1 MVVYAE
7 EKSGLKDKV
16 DAASDICTVYLLIVI
31 VMAFIFLQIKFEL
44 TGSNLDKKDLFSE
57 SDPYFTISRMN
68 PDGSDTLVYR
78 SEWISNNASPEWAP
92 VEITSGKLCNGDWN
106 RNLRIEVYD
115 HDTGAEDDY
124 IGAFSTNLEEVL
136 FAHDSVHP
144 LSFDVNILSILNIC
158 RCRPAK
164 VSRSSSGTLLMR
176 KNDGGRREREIL
188 TKILAR
194 LS

>member
-176 KNDGGRREREIL
+176 KNDGGKREREIL

>member
-16 DAASDICTVYLLIVI
+16 DMYDHDIYGTCNLD
-31 VMAFIFLQIKFEL
+31 FIIMFLQIRFEL

-106 RNLRIEVYD
+106 RNLRVEVYD

-136 FAHDSVHP
+136 
-144 LSFDVNILSILNIC
+144 LSLLS
-158 RCRPAK
+158 
-164 VSRSSSGTLLMR
+164 
-176 KNDGGRREREIL
+176 E
-188 TKILAR
+188 
-194 LS
+194 

>member
-1 MVVYAE
+1 MFM
-7 EKSGLKDKV
+7 GH
-16 DAASDICTVYLLIVI
+16 VI
-31 VMAFIFLQIKFEL
+31 STFIIIFLQIRFEL

-136 FAHDSVHP
+136 
-144 LSFDVNILSILNIC
+144 LSLLSEL
-158 RCRPAK
+158 
-164 VSRSSSGTLLMR
+164 
-176 KNDGGRREREIL
+176 
-188 TKILAR
+188 
-194 LS
+194 

>member
-1 MVVYAE
+1 MIMIFM
-7 EKSGLKDKV
+7 GH
-16 DAASDICTVYLLIVI
+16 VI
-31 VMAFIFLQIKFEL
+31 STFIIIFLQIRFEL

-136 FAHDSVHP
+136 SARDS
-144 LSFDVNILSILNIC
+144 I
-158 RCRPAK
+158 
-164 VSRSSSGTLLMR
+164 
-176 KNDGGRREREIL
+176 RECKS
-188 TKILAR
+188 T
-194 LS
+194 